1 MHQDRNLLGCNKKA
15 THQNPTF
22 KLSALIDSY
31 NLKSAP
37 KIKTPKADSLAI
49 IKDFNAIHR
58 FTNMDLVNHP
68 YKDNYNGISKI
79 ENSSIKLNYDA
90 NPIVISKKLKRP
102 ISYEQKVAI
111 RFLRPS
117 SPPPVG

>member
-1 MHQDRNLLGCNKKA
+1 VL
-15 THQNPTF
+15 
-22 KLSALIDSY
+22 
-31 NLKSAP
+31 
-37 KIKTPKADSLAI
+37 
-49 IKDFNAIHR
+49 
-58 FTNMDLVNHP
+58 
-68 YKDNYNGISKI
+68 NGTSKI

-117 SPPPVG
+117 SPPLVG

>member
-58 FTNMDLVNHP
+58 FT
-68 YKDNYNGISKI
+68 KDNYNGNSKI